1 MNSEPENMAK
11 KWNSHYRDNPKLT
24 GAPGEMGDTHL
35 IKLNDMNK
43 LFEIQE
49 PVKPGDNA
57 QEIIDLLKTSLNGP
71 ARNWYELNIAGE
83 LGGNTLAD

>member
-1 MNSEPENMAK
+1 MAK
-11 KWNSHYRDNPKLT
+11 KWNSHYRDNPKFA

-57 QEIIDLLKTSLNGP
+57 QEIIDL
-71 ARNWYELNIAGE
+71 
-83 LGGNTLAD
+83 